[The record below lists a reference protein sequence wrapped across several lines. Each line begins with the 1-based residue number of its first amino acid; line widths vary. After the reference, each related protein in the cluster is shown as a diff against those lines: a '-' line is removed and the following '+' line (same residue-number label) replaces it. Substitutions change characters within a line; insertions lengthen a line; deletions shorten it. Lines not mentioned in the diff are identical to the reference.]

1 MNHRSACYLGKDKN
15 TVLHGIFQIRTENM
29 KWLST
34 SDRYTY
40 CGILFG
46 FLFPIISTVFE
57 TFLQLG
63 QISFIEMMQIQ
74 EDHPL
79 LWVIDSAPLFLGL
92 TARLAGKKQEAA
104 EKMNERLK
112 ELNKELNLEIIK
124 NRTIENNLRDMIST
138 YKEDL
143 NSAKIVQEFML
154 PEIPVI
160 PECKISYKYQPLNPV
175 GGDLLSI
182 IPLEEGGLSILI
194 GDVVGH
200 GISAALIASLVKV
213 FSNKNCRHYGTQPK
227 LYMEQL
233 NKEAGNYL
241 PNDYFFTALY
251 GFLKFEENYAKFIY
265 SRAGHPYPFIFSHH
279 DKTTRTI
286 EVSGSPLGLIK
297 NLHYNETETPVFKKD
312 RIFLITDG
320 LLEIKSKSGKFI
332 GSDGFIAIINEVCS
346 QDLPL
351 NDTVEKILLKVEEE
365 GMNAPAEDD
374 RLILGI
380 EIC

>member
-1 MNHRSACYLGKDKN
+1 
-15 TVLHGIFQIRTENM
+15 M
-29 KWLST
+29 KRLST
-34 SDRYTY
+34 KDRYTY

-46 FLFPIISTVFE
+46 FLFPLLSTLFE
-57 TFLQLG
+57 TYMQLG
-63 QISFIEMMQIQ
+63 QISILEMMHIQ

-79 LWVIDSAPLFLGL
+79 LWVIDTAPFFLGF

-104 EKMNERLK
+104 ERINMRLKKMNQ
-112 ELNKELNLEIIK
+112 ELNLEIIK
-124 NRTIENNLRDMIST
+124 NRTIENNLRDMITT
-138 YKEDL
+138 YKEDM

-154 PEIPVI
+154 PEIPII

-175 GGDLLSI
+175 GGDLLSV

-213 FSNKNCRHYGTQPK
+213 FSNKNCRNFGTLPK

-233 NKEAGNYL
+233 NREAGNYL

-251 GFLKFEENYAKFIY
+251 GFLKFEKNSAKFIY
-265 SRAGHPYPFIFSHH
+265 SRAGHPYPFIFFE
-279 DKTTRTI
+279 KTGKTGI
-286 EVSGSPLGLIK
+286 LEVSGSPLGLMRDLK
-297 NLHYNETETPVFKKD
+297 YSETETELFPKD

-320 LLEIKSKSGKFI
+320 LLEVRNASGKFI
-332 GSDGFIAIINEVCS
+332 GSEGFCDIISEVCRRDFS
-346 QDLPL
+346 LDETI
-351 NDTVEKILLKVEEE
+351 DKILQRVEEE
-365 GMNAPAEDD
+365 GMSAPPEDD